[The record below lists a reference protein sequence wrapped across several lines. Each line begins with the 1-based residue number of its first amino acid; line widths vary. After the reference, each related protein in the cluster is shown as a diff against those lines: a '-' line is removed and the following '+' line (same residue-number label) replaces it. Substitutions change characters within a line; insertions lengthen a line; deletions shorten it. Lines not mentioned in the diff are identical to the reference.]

1 MFARKDPFSGGKAGI
16 ELLHFLMVLKQAS
29 WLLLYG
35 KTMRASRHMSFP
47 TEGGQYLVH
56 LQGGH
61 VIKI

>member
-1 MFARKDPFSGGKAGI
+1 MFARKDPLGGGKVGI
-16 ELLHFLMVLKQAS
+16 ELHFLMVLKQAS

-47 TEGGQYLVH
+47 TEGGQSLVH
-56 LQGGH
+56 LQGGQ